1 MQRSL
6 DNSPKNESETP
17 DCVPQE
23 SARVPQILGL
33 VALPRRNGRIIDVH
47 KPRRKGASY
56 HNGRRAWMSLQLV
69 RVREIVIAPA
79 IVRATEIRLGSKPH
93 AVAPK
98 QHGVN

>member
-1 MQRSL
+1 
-6 DNSPKNESETP
+6 
-17 DCVPQE
+17 
-23 SARVPQILGL
+23 
-33 VALPRRNGRIIDVH
+33 
-47 KPRRKGASY
+47 
-56 HNGRRAWMSLQLV
+56 MSLQLV